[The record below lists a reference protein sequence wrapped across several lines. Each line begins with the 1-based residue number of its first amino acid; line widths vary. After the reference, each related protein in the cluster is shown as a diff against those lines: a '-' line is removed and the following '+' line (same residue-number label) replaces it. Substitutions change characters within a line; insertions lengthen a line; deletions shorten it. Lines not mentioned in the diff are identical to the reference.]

1 MHHGERYNGPMAD
14 PTPARIE
21 VLRGDITNEGVDAIV
36 NAANRSLMGGG
47 GVDAAIHQAAGV
59 SLLEE
64 CRELRRT
71 SLPDGLRVGQAV
83 ATGAGD
89 LSARWVIHTVG
100 PNRWAG
106 ETDPA
111 LLASCFDESLAL
123 AGSLGARSI
132 AFPAIS
138 AGIFGWDAQDV
149 ARVAMASATDATN
162 TTGLELIRFVLFDAE
177 VHATFAAA
185 HDPLWSG

>member
-1 MHHGERYNGPMAD
+1 VAD
-14 PTPARIE
+14 PTSPARIE
-21 VLRGDITNEGVDAIV
+21 VVRGDITHERVDAIV

-47 GVDAAIHQAAGV
+47 GVDAAIHEAAGV

-71 SLPDGLRVGQAV
+71 SLPDGLPVGQAV

-106 ETDPA
+106 ETDPM
-111 LLASCFDESLAL
+111 LLASCFDASLAV
-123 AGSLGARSI
+123 ARELGARSI

-138 AGIFGWDAQDV
+138 AGLFGWDPQDV

-162 TTGLELIRFVLFDAE
+162 TAGIELIRFVLFDSPI
-177 VHATFAAA
+177 HAAFTAAA
-185 HDPLWSG
+185 G